1 VQALSREA
9 RQRIGDRL
17 LRLRNQLQII
27 LNAIQESGVI
37 LNELAQDIQV
47 TLADLDQALQ
57 LKSRRKSEAVNEEKG
72 G

>member
-9 RQRIGDRL
+9 RQRMGDRL

-57 LKSRRKSEAVNEEKG
+57 LKGRRKGEAAEKEG
-72 G
+72 E